1 MNAPAP
7 RLHRVSP
14 TNLAPRLGLG
24 ALGLGSLG
32 LGLLGGAPA
41 WAAGAFVSPTGGLFA
56 DDAGGVRDLRQVRA
70 LIVEDGDAHV
80 MLVQG
85 AAESLSGGVAWLV
98 PLPVAPESPPL
109 QAPTEGL
116 DTLLAA
122 TDPLY
127 PSLSSCGGCSD
138 CDGLQSADAQDSG
151 ELVDVSTFGDVVAA
165 GNRAWFGPES
175 AEAMLAELDYNGLQ
189 VDAGVEAA
197 ILAYAAK
204 GWGTLVVQLSEDA
217 DAGANSTPVVALRV
231 PSGAPT
237 LPMLLSARSVSD
249 ELEAVVLTVGLG
261 PFGPTEVPQTQ
272 PVLGKPLYAVSY
284 TPTFYEA
291 RLRVAVQEAGGGAW
305 ALEYSGAGP
314 SLLERYG
321 SIDASSGGAG
331 GLSLASDTSEA
342 PTAEEELF
350 GLFDELVEAGLLTEG
365 FTAKGAHFTRW
376 RTFLKPE
383 DLRDQAFAP
392 DPAVPTFEVTL
403 SSSSY
408 DARLELLLW
417 PALLGVGALRRRRVR

>member
-1 MNAPAP
+1 MNAPAQ
-7 RLHRVSP
+7 RLHRLSP
-14 TNLAPRLGLG
+14 TNFATRLGLG
-24 ALGLGSLG
+24 LLG

-56 DDAGGVRDLRQVRA
+56 DEAGGIRDLRQVRA
-70 LIVEDGDAHV
+70 LIIEDGDAHV

-85 AAESLSGGVAWLV
+85 AAESLSGGMAWLV

-127 PSLSSCGGCSD
+127 PSLSSCGGCTD
-138 CDGLQSADAQDSG
+138 CDGLQSANAQDSG
-151 ELVDVSTFGDVVAA
+151 ELVDVRTFGDVVAA

-189 VDAGVEAA
+189 IDAGVEAA
-197 ILAYAAK
+197 ILAYAAQ

-217 DAGANSTPVVALRV
+217 DEGANSTPVVALRV
-231 PSGAPT
+231 PAGAPT

-272 PVLGKPLYAVSY
+272 PLLGKPLYAVSY

-314 SLLERYG
+314 SLLERYS
-321 SIDASSGGAG
+321 SIDAASGGGGGVAG
-331 GLSLASDTSEA
+331 LNLASDTAEA